1 MYAETMQWTLPLP
14 IELVGRIAADDVQ
27 IVANVAQLS
36 KACRALLRPKLL
48 LLKPKWRFEQL
59 TKDQYSEWDEWG
71 EDKGL
76 SIMKSILA
84 QVLSLKSHGMK
95 WIYSFELLC
104 SFVLAV
110 NKASI
115 VCVFEQFPDQQV
127 MVQRVFDRFR
137 NMANDVFSGQ
147 FEDPRLFAETDLKP
161 RDVYSM
167 RQSSRNSRYRLE
179 IRSAESKKT
188 LRTCFPCHEKLPFQQ
203 NTIEYFLESLLEY
216 IADDEFKSVE
226 YLIEYITMTT
236 IPKFR
241 NLSKSKEFVM
251 V

>member
-1 MYAETMQWTLPLP
+1 MMSLPV
-14 IELVGRIAADDVQ
+14 I
-27 IVANVAQLS
+27 
-36 KACRALLRPKLL
+36 
-48 LLKPKWRFEQL
+48 
-59 TKDQYSEWDEWG
+59 
-71 EDKGL
+71 
-76 SIMKSILA
+76 
-84 QVLSLKSHGMK
+84 
-95 WIYSFELLC
+95 
-104 SFVLAV
+104 
-110 NKASI
+110 
-115 VCVFEQFPDQQV
+115 
-127 MVQRVFDRFR
+127 
-137 NMANDVFSGQ
+137 

-179 IRSAESKKT
+179 IRSAESKKKPFA
-188 LRTCFPCHEKLPFQQ
+188 LVFPCHEKLPFQQ
-203 NTIEYFLESLLEY
+203 NTIKYFLESLLEY